1 MSESDFHM
9 YCLSNGSEL
18 LFSDNSLTKFKAKLP
33 NRLEW
38 KKNDL
43 YKWCVAVEAIGFD
56 PNFTTEFFNES
67 QHIPS
72 VVFID
77 YEAEIKESEKFGM
90 RTDFKDFSEG
100 RKLIHFDHSLRH
112 IFLNGNFVYYFQKK
126 PLYSLQSYHEFFNEI
141 PKIVPVTITYNVD
154 DFTFTIRSDYY
165 KQLSM
170 MIHENVEK
178 NLKISYLPH
187 VYASSSKQIEKRVH
201 IIDNEKYISYFL
213 AADHVLQIDIKSAAV
228 INIPNVVKIKSN
240 IVRDQVY
247 NSEHAKDLACFT
259 PKLTPDKRYCF
270 YEAERKNYLQLNNT
284 ILDVVDFEL
293 TDGLNR
299 RLCIH
304 EGTPTIVKLNLRK
317 MDANKKSF
325 HIRLSSDKSIEF
337 PNNTLS
343 QFSVRLPKTYYFN
356 RFWKVALASIL
367 LPGKH
372 CTFPFTDE
380 VSFTYKEGTEN
391 KVFKLN
397 IPHKELTKDEILEL
411 LTKFFNVQPK
421 FGQVRIQMVE
431 NELEPLVEFTFFRE
445 GIFKAPEHFCKVLG
459 YGGSDFKNGYKKFN
473 IKFASGRSN
482 FKLKFSYGINI
493 HYYRPNYIM
502 SYTNIVEPTPINA
515 ELTNVLKVFQ
525 VTFNKDHALYEFK
538 HLEHHRLLNDEINVI
553 HIDLRNHAGELVQF
567 EKTENSQVIVNLLFT
582 NYTD

>member
-1 MSESDFHM
+1 
-9 YCLSNGSEL
+9 
-18 LFSDNSLTKFKAKLP
+18 
-33 NRLEW
+33 
-38 KKNDL
+38 
-43 YKWCVAVEAIGFD
+43 
-56 PNFTTEFFNES
+56 
-67 QHIPS
+67 
-72 VVFID
+72 
-77 YEAEIKESEKFGM
+77 
-90 RTDFKDFSEG
+90 
-100 RKLIHFDHSLRH
+100 
-112 IFLNGNFVYYFQKK
+112 
-126 PLYSLQSYHEFFNEI
+126 
-141 PKIVPVTITYNVD
+141 
-154 DFTFTIRSDYY
+154 
-165 KQLSM
+165 
-170 MIHENVEK
+170 
-178 NLKISYLPH
+178 
-187 VYASSSKQIEKRVH
+187 
-201 IIDNEKYISYFL
+201 
-213 AADHVLQIDIKSAAV
+213 
-228 INIPNVVKIKSN
+228 
-240 IVRDQVY
+240 
-247 NSEHAKDLACFT
+247 
-259 PKLTPDKRYCF
+259 
-270 YEAERKNYLQLNNT
+270 
-284 ILDVVDFEL
+284 
-293 TDGLNR
+293 
-299 RLCIH
+299 
-304 EGTPTIVKLNLRK
+304 
-317 MDANKKSF
+317 
-325 HIRLSSDKSIEF
+325 LSSDKSIEF